1 MTDIPENIDFSE
13 HGVALWRSS
22 FKGIYTDWEEGDF
35 GCGACLAPR
44 HIYKLTSSEILSV
57 FIRVIRGQ
65 KDLKPILPRVN
76 GEEGDEEQQQGDA
89 DQGEWKRCF
98 GCGCAA
104 RCFGVSVFRWGE
116 RVGRLV
122 RFFRSSLTETPLL
135 RVSVAAAPLGASVF
149 R

>member
-89 DQGEWKRCF
+89 DQGGEEKLKAEIGKLKFQFRAGAHFVFLLSAFCF
-98 GCGCAA
+98 LLSALPMRRRRA
-104 RCFGVSVFRWGE
+104 
-116 RVGRLV
+116 V
-122 RFFRSSLTETPLL
+122 RGLYVIR
-135 RVSVAAAPLGASVF
+135 
-149 R
+149 